1 MKRFSGGNDLEKS
14 KITIQK
20 SFLNK
25 IDYKKVFNSMLP
37 VIGII
42 VGILL
47 GSIIII
53 IRGVNPI
60 DAYKALIN
68 GAFGSLDSFTGSLV
82 KSIPLGLTGLAVIL
96 SNTAGVFNIGAE
108 GQLQLGAAA
117 ATFVGVNFIGH
128 GPILTITMCILA
140 AAVVGGLL
148 GMIPGFLKAYKGYNE
163 IIITM
168 LINYIA
174 VLFVSY
180 LVRGPLKEPNQTFPQ
195 SAELLSSARLPIIIP
210 NTQLHAGIILL
221 LVACGII
228 FFVKYK
234 TSLGFKMRAVG
245 LNKNAADYAGTNSKK
260 IMVLAMLLSGAIA
273 GIAGGVEIMGVQGRL
288 MDNFSPGYGYDA
300 IAVALIANL
309 NPIGMLLSAF
319 FFGALSNGA
328 ISMQIVTGVP
338 VYFVS
343 IIQAFAVLFV
353 VAFTGLPRYM
363 KRIRRKR

>member
-14 KITIQK
+14 NVTIQK
-20 SFLNK
+20 KPFNK
-25 IDYKKVFNSMLP
+25 IDFKKIFNFMLP

-42 VGILL
+42 VGVLI

-68 GAFGSLDSFTGSLV
+68 GAFGSLDNFTGSLV
-82 KSIPLGLTGLAVIL
+82 KAIPLGLTGLAVIL

-108 GQLQLGAAA
+108 GQLQLGAVV

-128 GPILTITMCILA
+128 GPILTVSLCILSA
-140 AAVVGGLL
+140 ALVGGLL
-148 GMIPGFLKAYKGYNE
+148 GMIPGYLKAYKGYNE

-168 LINYIA
+168 LLNYIA

-195 SAELLSSARLPIIIP
+195 SAVLGSSARLPIIVP
-210 NTQLHAGIILL
+210 NTQLHAGIIIL
-221 LVACGII
+221 LVACIII

-260 IMVLAMLLSGAIA
+260 IMLLAMLLSGAIA

-309 NPIGMLLSAF
+309 NPIGMLFSAF

-353 VAFTGLPRYM
+353 VAFTGLPRYL
-363 KRIRRKR
+363 KRIRRNR